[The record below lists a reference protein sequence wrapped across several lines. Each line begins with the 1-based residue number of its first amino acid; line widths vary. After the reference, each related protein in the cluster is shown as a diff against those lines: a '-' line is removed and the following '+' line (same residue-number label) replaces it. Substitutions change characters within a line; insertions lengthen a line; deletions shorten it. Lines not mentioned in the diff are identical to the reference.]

1 MNNQVIRDN
10 LNHIQERINLA
21 CQQANRDPKSV
32 KLLLATKTVAP
43 ENIQI
48 AVDQGYTLLGENK
61 ILEGLEKYEQ
71 MNCSSC
77 SWHII
82 GHIQTNK
89 VKHVLK
95 YADVL
100 QSVDR
105 LRLAEKL
112 QNRCNY
118 DNRDIDIFM
127 QVNTSYEKSKF
138 GMEPGKTIEFIK
150 QFSEFSRL
158 HIKGLMTIGILSS
171 KDDKVRDCFKLLKE
185 IQQQATALNLP
196 NASFDELSMGM
207 SNDLELAILEGSTMV
222 RVGTAIFGKRP
233 YPDSYYWNEN

>member
-1 MNNQVIRDN
+1 MEPQHILQN
-10 LNHIQERINLA
+10 LNIIQDRINQA
-21 CQQANRDPKSV
+21 CNEAGRAPNEV

-48 AVDQGYTLLGENK
+48 AINTGYKLLGENK

-71 MNCSSC
+71 LSC
-77 SWHII
+77 PDCKWHII
-82 GHIQTNK
+82 GHVQTNK
-89 VKHVLK
+89 VKHILK
-95 YADVL
+95 YADVV

-105 LRLAEKL
+105 LKLAEKL
-112 QNRCNY
+112 QNRC
-118 DNRDIDIFM
+118 DHDERDIDIFI

-138 GMEPGKTIEFIK
+138 GVAPEKALELIK
-150 QFSEFSRL
+150 HVSEFPRL

-185 IQQQATALNLP
+185 IQQKAIALQIP
-196 NASFDELSMGM
+196 NTSFSELSMGM
-207 SNDLELAILEGSTMV
+207 SNDLELAIREGSTMV
-222 RVGTAIFGKRP
+222 RVGTAIFGARP